1 MFKGHPKGLFVAFFA
16 NMGERFGFYTMMAI
30 LVLFLQAKFGLTG
43 TNAGIIYSIFYASIY
58 ALALVGGIVADRLVG
73 LKKTITFGIVTMAL
87 GYVLIAIPTAST
99 TAGLIQACAGLFVIA
114 FGNGMF
120 KGNLQAVVGNL
131 YEDPKFQ
138 AKRDSAFSIFYM
150 GINIGALFAPTVAI
164 SIKEHVL
171 GLSHFVDRAELPSLC
186 WNVKNGVDGSAQLLT
201 NVAHEAFVGGT
212 LPINF
217 NVNAFAEEYIRAFS
231 TGYNYAFG
239 FAAFMMLVSLA
250 VYFAFGKMLATG
262 FSVTPAKDSNGEE
275 IKVKEMSREEV
286 KSRLTALFLVFA
298 VVIFFWMS
306 FHQNGLTLTY
316 FARDYTQRIVGP
328 ETFFWFDLWALLPM
342 LGTLVGIYFLL
353 KRESTSLQR
362 IIGAISTFGLG
373 YLSFHVLKGMPAANL
388 FSPELFQHLNP
399 FFIVALTPVAVASF
413 SWMNKRG
420 IEPSSPRKIGIG
432 MILAATGFIV
442 MAIGSLGLISQSSLH
457 GNPVPDNQLVSP
469 YLLISTYFVLTI
481 AELFLS
487 PMGISFVSKVAPPKY
502 KGTMQGGW
510 LAATALGNQL
520 LFIGAIF
527 YGKFELWQ
535 LWSFFVICCL
545 VSAAFIFFMMKRLE
559 ASTK

>member
-43 TNAGIIYSIFYASIY
+43 SNAGIIYSIFYASIY
-58 ALALVGGIVADRLVG
+58 ALALVGGIVADRVVG
-73 LKKTITFGIVTMAL
+73 LKKTIAFGIITMAI
-87 GYVLIAIPTAST
+87 GYFLIAIPTASST
-99 TAGLIQACAGLFVIA
+99 IGLIQACAGLFVIA

-131 YEDPKFQ
+131 YEDPKYQ

-164 SIKEHVL
+164 AIKKHVL
-171 GLSHFVDRAELPSLC
+171 GLSNFVDKAELPSLC
-186 WNVKNGVDGSAQLLT
+186 WNVKHGVEGSAAKLSGI
-201 NVAHEAFVGGT
+201 AHQAYIGGV
-212 LPINF
+212 LPADF
-217 NVNAFAEEYIRAFS
+217 DVNTFADSYIKAFS

-239 FAAFMMLVSLA
+239 FAAFMMLVSLI
-250 VYFAFGKMLATG
+250 VYFSFNKMLKPG
-262 FSVTPAKDSNGEE
+262 FTLMQQKDSNGE
-275 IKVKEMSREEV
+275 ITVDNMPREEV
-286 KSRLTALFLVFA
+286 KARLTALFLVFA

-306 FHQNGLTLTY
+306 FHQNGLTLTF
-316 FARDYTQRIVGP
+316 FARDYTQRIVGA
-328 ETFFWFDLWALLPM
+328 ETFFWFNLWALLPM
-342 LGTLVGIYFLL
+342 FGTIIGLYYLL
-353 KRESTSLQR
+353 KKSSTSIQR
-362 IIGAISTFGLG
+362 AIGASGVMGLG
-373 YLSFHVLKGMPAANL
+373 YLSIYMLNGMPAQNL

-399 FFIVALTPVAVASF
+399 FFIVALTPVAVATF
-413 SWMNKRG
+413 SWMNKKG

-432 MILAATGFIV
+432 MILASVGFMV
-442 MAIGSLGLISQSSLH
+442 MAIGSIGLISQSSLN

-469 YLLISTYFVLTI
+469 YLLICTYFVLTI

-510 LAATALGNQL
+510 LAATAIGNQL

-527 YGKFELWQ
+527 YSKLELWQ
-535 LWSFFVICCL
+535 LWTFFVVCCL
-545 VSAAFIFFMMKRLE
+545 MSAAFIFFMMKKLE
-559 ASTK
+559 NVTK

>member
-1 MFKGHPKGLFVAFFA
+1 MAFFA

-43 TNAGIIYSIFYASIY
+43 ANAGIIYSIFYASIY

-87 GYVLIAIPTAST
+87 GYVLIAIPTASS

-131 YEDPKFQ
+131 YEDPKYQ

-164 SIKEHVL
+164 SIKEYIL

-186 WNVKNGVDGSAQLLT
+186 WNVKNGVEGSAQLLT
-201 NVAHEAFVGGT
+201 DVAHQAYISGT
-212 LPINF
+212 LPANF
-217 NVNAFAEEYIRAFS
+217 DVNAFANEYIRAFS

-239 FAAFMMLVSLA
+239 FAAFMMLVSLV
-250 VYFAFGKMLATG
+250 VYFAFNKMLKPG
-262 FSVTPAKDSNGEE
+262 FSVNPVTDGNGESV
-275 IKVKEMSREEV
+275 KVKEMPREEV
-286 KSRLTALFLVFA
+286 KARLTALFLVFA

-306 FHQNGLTLTY
+306 FHQNGLTLTF

-328 ETFFWFDLWALLPM
+328 DTFFWFDLWALLPM
-342 LGTLVGIYFLL
+342 LGTLVGVYYLL
-353 KRESTSLQR
+353 KKGSTSLQR
-362 IIGAISTFGLG
+362 IVGAVSTVGLG
-373 YLSFHVLKGMPAANL
+373 YLSYYVLKGMPAANQ

-399 FFIVALTPVAVASF
+399 FFIVALTPVAVAAF
-413 SWMNKRG
+413 SWMNKKG

-442 MAIGSLGLISQSSLH
+442 MAIGSLGLISQSSLN

-535 LWSFFVICCL
+535 LWSFFVVCCL
-545 VSAAFIFFMMKRLE
+545 MSAAFIFFMMKRLE
-559 ASTK
+559 AATK

>member
-43 TNAGIIYSIFYASIY
+43 SNAGIIYSIFYASIY
-58 ALALVGGIVADRLVG
+58 ALALVGGIVADRVVG
-73 LKKTITFGIVTMAL
+73 LKKTIAFGIITMAV
-87 GYVLIAIPTAST
+87 GYFLIAIPTAST

-131 YEDPKFQ
+131 YEDPKYQ

-164 SIKEHVL
+164 AIKKHVL
-171 GLSHFVDRAELPSLC
+171 GLSNFVDKAELPSLC
-186 WNVKNGVDGSAQLLT
+186 WNVKNGVEGAAEKLSGIANQ
-201 NVAHEAFVGGT
+201 AYIGGV
-212 LPINF
+212 LPADF
-217 NVNAFAEEYIRAFS
+217 NVNAFADEYIRAFS

-239 FAAFMMLVSLA
+239 FAAFMMLVSLV
-250 VYFAFGKMLATG
+250 VYFSFNKMLKPG
-262 FSVTPAKDSNGEE
+262 FTVMQQKDSNGA
-275 IKVKEMSREEV
+275 VASDNMPREEV
-286 KSRLTALFLVFA
+286 KARLTALFLVFA

-306 FHQNGLTLTY
+306 FHQNGLTLTF
-316 FARDYTQRIVGP
+316 FARDYTQRVVGA
-328 ETFFWFDLWALLPM
+328 ETFFWFNLWALLPM
-342 LGTLVGIYFLL
+342 FGTIIGLYYLL
-353 KRESTSLQR
+353 KKSSTSIQR
-362 IIGAISTFGLG
+362 AIGASGVMGLG
-373 YLSFHVLKGMPAANL
+373 YLSIYLLNGMPAQNL

-399 FFIVALTPVAVASF
+399 FFIVALTPVAVAIF
-413 SWMNKRG
+413 SWMNKKG

-432 MILAATGFIV
+432 MILASVGFMV
-442 MAIGSLGLISQSSLH
+442 MAIGSIGLISQSSLN
-457 GNPVPDNQLVSP
+457 GNPVPDDQLVSP
-469 YLLISTYFVLTI
+469 YLLIGTYFILTI

-527 YGKFELWQ
+527 YGKLELWQ
-535 LWSFFVICCL
+535 LWSFFIICCL
-545 VSAAFIFFMMKRLE
+545 LSAAFIFFMMKKLE
-559 ASTK
+559 SVTK

>member
-43 TNAGIIYSIFYASIY
+43 SNAGIIYSIFYASIY
-58 ALALVGGIVADRLVG
+58 ALALVGGIVADRVVG
-73 LKKTITFGIVTMAL
+73 LKKTIAFGIITMAV
-87 GYVLIAIPTAST
+87 GYFLIAIPTAST

-131 YEDPKFQ
+131 YEDPKYQ

-164 SIKEHVL
+164 AIKKHVL
-171 GLSHFVDRAELPSLC
+171 GLSNFVDKAELPSLC
-186 WNVKNGVDGSAQLLT
+186 WNVKNGVEGAATKLT
-201 NVAHEAFVGGT
+201 EIANQAYIGGV
-212 LPINF
+212 LPADF
-217 NVNAFAEEYIRAFS
+217 NVNAFADEYIRAFS

-239 FAAFMMLVSLA
+239 FAAFMMLVSLI
-250 VYFAFGKMLATG
+250 VYFSFNKMLKPG
-262 FSVTPAKDSNGEE
+262 FTVMQQKDSNGA
-275 IKVKEMSREEV
+275 VASDNMPREEV
-286 KSRLTALFLVFA
+286 KARLTALFLVFA

-306 FHQNGLTLTY
+306 FHQNGLTLTF
-316 FARDYTQRIVGP
+316 FARDYTQRVVGA
-328 ETFFWFDLWALLPM
+328 ETFFWFNLWALLPM
-342 LGTLVGIYFLL
+342 FGTIIGLYYLL
-353 KRESTSLQR
+353 KKSSTTIQR
-362 IIGAISTFGLG
+362 AIGASGVMGLG
-373 YLSFHVLKGMPAANL
+373 YLSIYMLNGMPAQNL

-399 FFIVALTPVAVASF
+399 FFIVALTPVAVAVF
-413 SWMNKRG
+413 SWMNKKG

-432 MILAATGFIV
+432 MILASVGFMV
-442 MAIGSLGLISQSSLH
+442 MAIGSIGLISQSSLN
-457 GNPVPDNQLVSP
+457 GNPVPEDQLVSP
-469 YLLISTYFVLTI
+469 YLLIGTYFILTI

-527 YGKFELWQ
+527 YGKLELWQ
-535 LWSFFVICCL
+535 LWSFFIICCL
-545 VSAAFIFFMMKRLE
+545 LSAAFIFFMMKKLE
-559 ASTK
+559 SVTK

>member
-43 TNAGIIYSIFYASIY
+43 SNAGIIYSIFYASIY
-58 ALALVGGIVADRLVG
+58 ALALVGGIVADRVVG
-73 LKKTITFGIVTMAL
+73 LKKTIAFGIITMAV
-87 GYVLIAIPTAST
+87 GYFLIAIPTAST

-131 YEDPKFQ
+131 YEDPKYQ

-164 SIKEHVL
+164 AIKKHVL
-171 GLSHFVDRAELPSLC
+171 GLSNFVDKAELPSLC
-186 WNVKNGVDGSAQLLT
+186 WNVKHGVEGASTKLT
-201 NVAHEAFVGGT
+201 EIANQAYIGGV
-212 LPINF
+212 LPADF
-217 NVNAFAEEYIRAFS
+217 NVNAFADEYIRAFS

-239 FAAFMMLVSLA
+239 FAAFMMLVSLI
-250 VYFAFGKMLATG
+250 VYFSFNKMLKPG
-262 FSVTPAKDSNGEE
+262 FTVMQQKDSNGA
-275 IKVKEMSREEV
+275 VASDNMPREEV
-286 KSRLTALFLVFA
+286 KARLTALFLVFA

-306 FHQNGLTLTY
+306 FHQNGLTLTF
-316 FARDYTQRIVGP
+316 FARDYTQRVVGA
-328 ETFFWFDLWALLPM
+328 ETFFWFNLWALLPM
-342 LGTLVGIYFLL
+342 FGTIIGLYYLL
-353 KRESTSLQR
+353 KKSSTSIQR
-362 IIGAISTFGLG
+362 AIGASGVMGLG
-373 YLSFHVLKGMPAANL
+373 YLSIYMLNGMPAQNL

-399 FFIVALTPVAVASF
+399 FFIVALTPIAVAVF
-413 SWMNKRG
+413 SWMNKKG

-432 MILAATGFIV
+432 MILASVGFMV
-442 MAIGSLGLISQSSLH
+442 MAIGSIGLISQSSLN
-457 GNPVPDNQLVSP
+457 GNPVPDDQLVSP
-469 YLLISTYFVLTI
+469 YLLIGTYFILTI

-527 YGKFELWQ
+527 YGKLELWQ
-535 LWSFFVICCL
+535 LWSFFIICCL
-545 VSAAFIFFMMKRLE
+545 LSAAFIFFMMKKLE
-559 ASTK
+559 SVTK